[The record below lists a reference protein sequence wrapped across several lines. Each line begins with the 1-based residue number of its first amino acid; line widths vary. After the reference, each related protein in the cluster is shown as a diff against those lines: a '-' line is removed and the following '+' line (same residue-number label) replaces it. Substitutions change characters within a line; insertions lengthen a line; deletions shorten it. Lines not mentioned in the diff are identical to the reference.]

1 MGNEQTK
8 PELSRAKKNDV
19 LHQIKSREIVS
30 EILDFGVS
38 QSQILYIIRL
48 LSLELED
55 AELMQCLN
63 DVIRESER
71 FAVEGS
77 ADLESG
83 QTKIYT

>member
-1 MGNEQTK
+1 MKNQEEK
-8 PELSRAKKNDV
+8 PELTRAEKNDV
-19 LHQIKSREIVS
+19 LHRIKSREIVS
-30 EILDFGVS
+30 EILNFGVS
-38 QSQILYIIRL
+38 QSQILYIIR

-71 FAVEGS
+71 FAVEGN

>member
-1 MGNEQTK
+1 MKNQEEK
-8 PELSRAKKNDV
+8 PELTRAEKNDV
-19 LHQIKSREIVS
+19 LHRIKSREIVS
-30 EILDFGVS
+30 EILNFGVS

-71 FAVEGS
+71 FEVEGND
-77 ADLESG
+77 DLESG
-83 QTKIYT
+83 KTKIYP